1 MNAIIDAAI
10 NRARTSLLVLAMIV
24 TAGLAARFAIP
35 IASQPDI
42 QVPFFVVTLI
52 HEGISPEDA
61 ERLLVMPT
69 EIELRAVEGVKEL
82 TSYAS
87 EGAGTVMVEFE
98 AEYDLDQALMDVRE
112 AVDRARP
119 EMPNTAEEPIV
130 QETSFVEYPIL
141 QVNLVGDTVPERLLY
156 NLAIDLRD
164 AIETVPSVLK
174 AQIQGHREELLEA
187 VIDPNELETYQI
199 SNEELISTIIRNN
212 RLIPAGS
219 IDTGEG
225 RFAVKVPSVIE
236 EARDIFDL

>member
-24 TAGLAARFAIP
+24 TAGLVARFAIP

-87 EGAGTVMVEFE
+87 EGAGT
-98 AEYDLDQALMDVRE
+98 ATWPPATSGGATSWATPGSPRW
-112 AVDRARP
+112 AR
-119 EMPNTAEEPIV
+119 TW
-130 QETSFVEYPIL
+130 
-141 QVNLVGDTVPERLLY
+141 
-156 NLAIDLRD
+156 
-164 AIETVPSVLK
+164 
-174 AQIQGHREELLEA
+174 
-187 VIDPNELETYQI
+187 
-199 SNEELISTIIRNN
+199 
-212 RLIPAGS
+212 
-219 IDTGEG
+219 
-225 RFAVKVPSVIE
+225 
-236 EARDIFDL
+236 